1 MSADLGFND
10 ADETGS
16 TSRASLRE
24 VEAIRGV
31 GLRDLSTLS
40 LPNVGNVFCVSVLR
54 LASRWNFLIG
64 GRFAC
69 GVAKST
75 AETRGLSVN
84 G

>member
-1 MSADLGFND
+1 MSADLGFKD
-10 ADETGS
+10 ADEIGS
-16 TSRASLRE
+16 ASRASLSE
-24 VEAIRGV
+24 VDAIKGV
-31 GLRDLSTLS
+31 GRRDLSTFS
-40 LPNVGNVFCVSVLR
+40 LPNVGSVFCVSVLR